1 MLVTLPYGSRRQ
13 CSCVELG
20 LLESL
25 WKNTMVR
32 LIIFEK
38 ISKYRT
44 SEGVTDPFKSS
55 NFQTSFLKTFD
66 KPIIIDH
73 QKM

>member
-13 CSCVELG
+13 CSIVELG

-38 ISKYRT
+38 ISKYRR
-44 SEGVTDPFKSS
+44 SEGVTDAFK
-55 NFQTSFLKTFD
+55 
-66 KPIIIDH
+66 
-73 QKM
+73 